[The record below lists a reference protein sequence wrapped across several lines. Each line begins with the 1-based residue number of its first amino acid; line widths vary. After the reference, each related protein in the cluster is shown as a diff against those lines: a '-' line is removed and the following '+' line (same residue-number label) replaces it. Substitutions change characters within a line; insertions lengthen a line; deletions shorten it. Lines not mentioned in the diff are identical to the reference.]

1 MPVRKPDWLK
11 IKIQRNE
18 ALDEVNETLRQLS
31 LHTVCEEANCPNLM
45 ECFSRRTATFL
56 ILGNTCTRNCTFCNV
71 QKGRPQPLDRSETVN
86 VAQAV
91 AKLNLRHVVIT
102 SVTRDD
108 LPDGGASQF
117 AMVIEKIKEMNKK
130 IAIEVLIPDFR
141 GDFAALSRVI
151 EAKPEIINH
160 NVETVPRLYSEVR
173 PMAVYQRSLGL
184 LKNVKALDKDML
196 TKSGLMVG
204 LGEKPKEVKETMY
217 DLRSVGC
224 DILTIGQ
231 YLSPSKFHHPV
242 IEYVHPD
249 VFDEYKQ
256 IGLTLGFR
264 YVAAGP
270 LVRSSYNADKM
281 T

>member
-1 MPVRKPDWLK
+1 M
-11 IKIQRNE
+11 
-18 ALDEVNETLRQLS
+18 
-31 LHTVCEEANCPNLM
+31 
-45 ECFSRRTATFL
+45 